1 MSPLLQGN
9 FRHSGSNRP
18 VSRAELMRVL
28 ARLEAVWIRA
38 LYFRQTQR
46 LSVGEVGLE
55 EVSRV
60 GTGAPA
66 GTVEVCSCPPEY
78 TGDSCQVST
87 QHSFSLL

>member
-1 MSPLLQGN
+1 GN
-9 FRHSGSNRP
+9 FRHSGTNRP
-18 VSRAELMRVL
+18 VSRVELMRVL
-28 ARLEAVWIRA
+28 ARLEVVLLRA
-38 LYFRQTQR
+38 LYFTHTQR

-55 EVSRV
+55 EASRL

-87 QHSFSLL
+87 QLSFSPLWF